1 MAIFEQIAMEMDIE
15 QYASKEE
22 LMFSHYVKELIDAGY
37 LNGAKYQPP
46 SFELSPE
53 TSFLAAVTKKNKEE
67 DKSIKVLNEHSYQA
81 DWRLFWNIK
90 SEGTFYWQNGGSY
103 QNNFFP
109 YRKSSHDAFVPFYAS
124 LEKIDGIEQIV
135 STMDIKGAFVGRNN
149 TSGITFPLNQKW
161 TMKQHGVFVQKVVI
175 SLDVKGL
182 FYRTFTPRQVIV
194 DEVYKKDYVRNNRVY
209 AKAGDSKLK
218 YKPIL
223 LEQFIK
229 NKTK

>member
-1 MAIFEQIAMEMDIE
+1 MAIFEQIMMEMDIE

-22 LMFSHYVKELIDAGY
+22 LMFSYYVKELIDAGY
-37 LNGAKYQPP
+37 LNGAEYQPP

-53 TSFLAAVTKKNKEE
+53 TLFLAAVTKKNKEE
-67 DKSIKVLNEHSYQA
+67 DKSIKVLNEHSYRA
-81 DWRLFWNIK
+81 DWRLFWNVRA
-90 SEGTFYWQNGGSY
+90 EGVFYWQNGGSY
-103 QNNFFP
+103 PNNFFP
-109 YRKSSHDAFVPFYAS
+109 YRKSSHDAFIPFYAKKQTS
-124 LEKIDGIEQIV
+124 VI
-135 STMDIKGAFVGRNN
+135 DIKGGFVGRNN
-149 TSGITFPLNQKW
+149 TSGLTFPLNQKW

-182 FYRTFTPRQVIV
+182 FYRTFTPRQVII

-223 LEQFIK
+223 LEHFIK